1 MLGMLMLSFFTTCF
15 LILLVI
21 FSSIRSP
28 NQEGEIDEPVSLKEL
43 LKKGNKR
50 LKTLLVRKKDNKRNE
65 QLEQTLSLAGVPLKA
80 EEFVVF
86 RWFAVLISG
95 GLFFLPS
102 HQIVMFLIGGLLGYY
117 LPLVWLKRKQKKR
130 VQLFNAGMPGM
141 LTSIIGS
148 LKAGFSFL
156 QSLQMV
162 AEESDSPI
170 KEEIGF
176 VLKLIQYGT
185 SMEEALIEW
194 KKRMPS
200 EDLDLLVEAILIQRQ
215 VGGNLAFLLEK
226 IVDTMRA
233 RNKLENQ
240 VQTLTAQ
247 GRLSGMIIGFLPVG
261 LGVVI
266 YFLNPDYITPL
277 FTHPIGQGLLIAAVI
292 SEVTG
297 FMFIRKI
304 TTIEV

>member
-1 MLGMLMLSFFTTCF
+1 MMEIVMLSFFITCF
-15 LILLVI
+15 LTLLAA
-21 FSSIRSP
+21 FSFTHSQK
-28 NQEGEIDEPVSLKEL
+28 QEAKKGEPVTLKEF
-43 LKKGNKR
+43 LKKGNEM
-50 LKTLLVRKKDNKRNE
+50 LKSLLVRKKDSRRRE
-65 QLEQTLSLAGVPLKA
+65 RLEQKISLAGIPLKA

-86 RWFAVLISG
+86 QWFAVLIVG

-102 HQIVMFLIGGLLGYY
+102 HQVVMFLAGGSLGYY
-117 LPLVWLKRKQKKR
+117 MPLLWLKQKQKKR
-130 VQLFNAGMPGM
+130 IELFNAGMPGM

-162 AEESDSPI
+162 AQESDSPV
-170 KEEIGF
+170 KEEIEF
-176 VLKLIQYGT
+176 VLKLLQYGT

-200 EDLDLLVEAILIQRQ
+200 EDLDLLVEAILIQKQ
-215 VGGNLAFLLEK
+215 VGGNLAFLLGK
-226 IVDTMRA
+226 IVDTTRA

-240 VQTLTAQ
+240 VKTLTAQ
-247 GRLSGMIIGFLPVG
+247 GRLSGLIIALLPIG
-261 LGVVI
+261 LGGII
-266 YFLNPDYITPL
+266 YFLNPEYISPL
-277 FTHPIGQGLLIAAVI
+277 FTHPIGRSLLIAAVI
-292 SEVTG
+292 SEVIG

>member
-65 QLEQTLSLAGVPLKA
+65 RLEQTLSLAGVPLKA

>member
-141 LTSIIGS
+141 LTSTIGS